1 MQVDVFHLFKK
12 RVFREK
18 LPDFPF
24 CFRSDSFSEKKYEI
38 FFEGSKVITKDGTV
52 ERSLSYYYEQVYGS
66 GTFEEG
72 MDALKEEGGDTDAGD
87 SADDKQE
94 PSEGKNGE

>member
-1 MQVDVFHLFKK
+1 M
-12 RVFREK
+12 
-18 LPDFPF
+18 
-24 CFRSDSFSEKKYEI
+24 
-38 FFEGSKVITKDGTV
+38 

-87 SADDKQE
+87 SVDDKQE